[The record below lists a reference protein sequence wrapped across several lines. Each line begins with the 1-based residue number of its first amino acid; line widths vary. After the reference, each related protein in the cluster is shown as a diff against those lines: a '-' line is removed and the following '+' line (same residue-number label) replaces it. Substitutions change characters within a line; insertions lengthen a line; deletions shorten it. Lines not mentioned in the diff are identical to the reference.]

1 MVTSARYP
9 ISPIFILISSKRKAL
24 LETFSLLFQKLFM
37 QGYGGN
43 LSKAY
48 LKANMLAGE
57 AVSNIR
63 TVAAF
68 CAENKI
74 LDLYARELVEPSRRS
89 FSRGQIAGIFY
100 GISQFFI
107 FSSYGL
113 ALWYVALASLG
124 PTKKKKKCSQYIC
137 SFNIP
142 IHLCYFKVSCYT
154 LKYMNCKQVSVCKEC
169 LKIHQE

>member
-1 MVTSARYP
+1 
-9 ISPIFILISSKRKAL
+9 
-24 LETFSLLFQKLFM
+24 M
-37 QGYGGN
+37 QGYGGD

-68 CAENKI
+68 CSEEKV
-74 LDLYARELVEPSRRS
+74 LDLYRHELVEPSKRS
-89 FSRGQIAGIFY
+89 FTRGQIAGIFY

-113 ALWYVALASLG
+113 ALWYFALAS
-124 PTKKKKKCSQYIC
+124 
-137 SFNIP
+137 SFP
-142 IHLCYFKVSCYT
+142 QFP
-154 LKYMNCKQVSVCKEC
+154 
-169 LKIHQE
+169 

>member
-1 MVTSARYP
+1 M
-9 ISPIFILISSKRKAL
+9 K
-24 LETFSLLFQKLFM
+24 
-37 QGYGGN
+37 GYGGN

-68 CAENKI
+68 CSEEKV
-74 LDLYARELVEPSRRS
+74 LDLYANELIGPSKNS
-89 FSRGQIAGIFY
+89 FRRGQIAGIFY

-113 ALWYVALASLG
+113 ALWYML
-124 PTKKKKKCSQYIC
+124 
-137 SFNIP
+137 
-142 IHLCYFKVSCYT
+142 
-154 LKYMNCKQVSVCKEC
+154 
-169 LKIHQE
+169 